1 MANRFE
7 RQDFENSYPRG
18 EFVEKFSE
26 FCKQVETNRVS
37 GKSHGNR
44 RMEFSTGAALDV
56 RYGQGAASRAPY
68 INFACVNIYYDTTSS
83 KIRLAMAWENYG
95 NYYDKSAITE
105 YPELEEFT
113 DTRDIVLPGS
123 SKGLAT
129 QVLELPTNDVNSDQL
144 YDMFISLCAMFEK
157 REVGTKS
164 ERYLAKDRQRHLG
177 KLIAK

>member
-1 MANRFE
+1 MSGYFNK
-7 RQDFENSYPRG
+7 QDFELAYPRG
-18 EFVEKFSE
+18 EFTENFSE
-26 FCKQVETNRVS
+26 FCKQVETNMVS

-44 RMEFSTGAALDV
+44 SMEFSTGAALDV

-68 INFACVNIYYDTTSS
+68 INFACVNIYYDTTTD

-113 DTRDIVLPGS
+113 DTQDIVLPGA

-129 QVLELPTNDVNSDQL
+129 QVLEFPTNAVNSDRL
-144 YDMFISLCAMFEK
+144 YDTFIGLCAMFEK
-157 REVGTKS
+157 REVDTNS
-164 ERYLAKDRQRHLG
+164 ERYLTKDRPRHLG
-177 KLIAK
+177 RLIA